1 MLGCCNRAI
10 AAASVRKRKRS
21 AWSAADPAQQ
31 HLEGDGPSQPEVA
44 GLVDHSHPAAADLAQ
59 DLVVTDRRRPGLGP
73 GRGRGGGMPHG
84 RHHRV
89 GQAVQGPGERLAARA
104 VFEVFGDRIEEILR
118 QVPEVKRGQL
128 GLGNAFSRRTQSIPP
143 AGSGRAVS
151 EHSLSRMTQSIS
163 FAIIQLRPA

>member
-10 AAASVRKRKRS
+10 AAASVRKRETIGVVRS
-21 AWSAADPAQQ
+21 DPAQQ
-31 HLEGDGPSQPEVA
+31 HLEGDGPPQPEVA
-44 GLVDHSHPAAADLAQ
+44 GPVDHSHPAAADLAQ
-59 DLVVTDRRRPGLGP
+59 DLVLTDRRRPGLGP

-89 GQAVQGPGERLAARA
+89 GQAVQGPRERLAARA

-128 GLGNAFSRRTQSIPP
+128 GLGNAFTRAHAIDP
-143 AGSGRAVS
+143 SGRQS
-151 EHSLSRMTQSIS
+151 SCCSRHSLSG
-163 FAIIQLRPA
+163 